1 MMKENETDEYVE
13 DLFTYSCEYIMR
25 SFHISFKMRHF
36 ELFRIPMYGFLLCFW
51 GKNVLTHF
59 LYYLDSNHILL
70 NFKFI
75 VHKNG
80 KK

>member
-13 DLFTYSCEYIMR
+13 DLFC
-25 SFHISFKMRHF
+25 MRHF

-51 GKNVLTHF
+51 GKTHF